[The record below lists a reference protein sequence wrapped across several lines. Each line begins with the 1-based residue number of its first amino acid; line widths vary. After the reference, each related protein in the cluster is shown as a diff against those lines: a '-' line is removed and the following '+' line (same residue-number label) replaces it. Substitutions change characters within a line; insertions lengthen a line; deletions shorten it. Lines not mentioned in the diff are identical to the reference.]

1 MWIFSRA
8 EDCLR
13 RGRVLFLLNVA
24 VGGGVGFGTI
34 PGQPIQK
41 KKKRKEEGEE
51 REERKRKEGGDT
63 KSI

>member
-1 MWIFSRA
+1 MCSEYSGPANSWPLICREKSPSFWPSK
-8 EDCLR
+8 LKWP
-13 RGRVLFLLNVA
+13 
-24 VGGGVGFGTI
+24 